1 VRIKNLIAQRERLRN
16 HYLQALKLEPSKV
29 SMPSADQS
37 FLTKI
42 SGIIDRHLA
51 EGEYSIEQFVHE
63 VGFSHSQ
70 LVRKLENITGLTPSL
85 FIRAHR
91 LLRAR
96 QLLDQKTGTVS
107 QIAFE
112 CGFNNLSYFSRSFK
126 NQFGQLPSDYM
137 KNLQ

>member
-1 VRIKNLIAQRERLRN
+1 VRVRNLITQREKLRD
-16 HYLQALKLEPSKV
+16 HYLKALKLEPAKASAV
-29 SMPSADQS
+29 SADQV
-37 FLTKI
+37 FLTKVN
-42 SGIIDRHLA
+42 SIIDRHLYEA
-51 EGEYSIEQFVHE
+51 EYSIEQFAQD

-70 LVRKLENITGLTPSL
+70 LVRKLESITGLTPSL